1 MLKLLA
7 SIGDSGSNCNGDKT
21 ARAIC
26 VGDADAVDGDCDGSC
41 HCLQQW
47 RYIIPNCGV
56 QVRIG
61 GRW

>member
-1 MLKLLA
+1 MTVA
-7 SIGDSGSNCNGDKT
+7 
-21 ARAIC
+21 AIAMVIRQPGQFVISTC